1 MLGFSSRSLLLPAL
15 IAAAAIGSSPALSN
29 SPAATKTY
37 YVAIDGADGNPG
49 DSLEKPFRTLERAVD
64 AVKPGDAIE
73 LRAGDHR
80 GLKIT
85 KPGAPDGWI
94 TLRRHGQEKARIVP
108 SRSGRPTLYFYHRS
122 CDEDT
127 PNNYPCKPLYWAVE
141 GLEIEG
147 SGIGGGDDNV
157 VKIDTPHIRLKGNN
171 LYGSSADVIKLVHT
185 ADDVEILENE
195 IHHPRAKPGANAQG
209 IDIVGADRTRVVHNH
224 VHDIPSIGVYA
235 KGNSRNTVFEANL
248 VENTFSH
255 GIMLGQETDAH
266 RLRDGKYETYDGIMR
281 NNVVR
286 NAGWS
291 CFATSSSFRV
301 RIYNNSCYQER
312 SNLHGAILLSNE
324 SEVGQ
329 AGTHIE
335 ILNNIIHGAP
345 NLPVIKLTV
354 KALTDPAT
362 LVVDYNVYWTARGSE
377 SVTFTWR
384 DRGLEQVPFSR
395 WQRTGQDA
403 HSRVADPLF
412 STLQSLRPSAASPAA
427 AAGAPTPYVTSDF
440 TDAPRPSGRIDIG
453 AYEFSH

>member
-1 MLGFSSRSLLLPAL
+1 MLGFSSRPLLLLAL
-15 IAAAAIGSSPALSN
+15 IAATPIGSSPALSD

-37 YVAIDGADGNPG
+37 YVATDGADGNAG

-64 AVKPGDAIE
+64 AVKPGDTIE

-85 KPGAPDGWI
+85 KPGTSNGWI

-127 PNNYPCKPLYWAVE
+127 PNNYPCQPLYWAVE

-185 ADDVEILENE
+185 ADDVEIIENE

-209 IDIVGADRTRVVHNH
+209 IDIVGADRTRVAHNH

-301 RIYNNSCYQER
+301 RIYNNTCYQER
-312 SNLHGAILLSNE
+312 STLHGAILLSNE

-335 ILNNIIHGAP
+335 ILNNIIYGAP
-345 NLPVIKLTV
+345 NLPVVKLTA

-362 LVVDYNVYWTARGSE
+362 LVVDYNVYWTARGSG

-395 WQRTGQDA
+395 WQQTGQDA

-412 STLQSLRPSAASPAA
+412 TTLQSLRPSATSPAA
-427 AAGAPTPYVTSDF
+427 AAGAPTPYVTIDF
-440 TDAPRPSGRIDIG
+440 ADAPRPSGRIDIG